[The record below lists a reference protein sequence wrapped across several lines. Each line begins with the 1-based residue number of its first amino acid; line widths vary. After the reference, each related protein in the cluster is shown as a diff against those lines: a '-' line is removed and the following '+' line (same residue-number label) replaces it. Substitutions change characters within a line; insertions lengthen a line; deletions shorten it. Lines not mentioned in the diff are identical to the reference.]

1 MDKHA
6 RMRELEGKLGNLP
19 WNNQY
24 PEYTPENNA
33 AIKEWLM
40 LQGMPKAK
48 IDNLDW
54 TRLCS
59 AILV

>member
-1 MDKHA
+1 
-6 RMRELEGKLGNLP
+6 MRELEGKLGNLP